1 MPIEPG
7 IHEFVTAAVGERLP
21 FGSSF
26 GGDGSSAPNTGAY
39 RTLTI
44 RGERFTRIMWCSR
57 HEMVLPGVNDVGRLY
72 CAP

>member
-44 RGERFTRIMWCSR
+44 RGERFTRIMWFRVTKWSY
-57 HEMVLPGVNDVGRLY
+57 PG
-72 CAP
+72 